1 MTAISK
7 QPLSEIA
14 QNWQGHQGQVV
25 GNTNNF
31 DLIDCHQCG
40 FIHAVPIPTPEE
52 LEALYR
58 QHYYLD
64 NQPDYL
70 SRHLEDLD
78 WWNTFYRERYETF
91 EELLPP
97 ERRRLLD
104 VGSGFGLFIQQG
116 KRRGWETL
124 GIEPSKDGV
133 SYSRGLGLEV
143 IEDFLSE
150 DTASRLGKFDVVH
163 LSEVLE
169 HIPDPA
175 HLLRLSRQL
184 LPPGGLVCVV
194 VANDYNP
201 FQSALQTACGYAPW
215 WAIPPFHINYFTF
228 DSLSNLMSRCGFE
241 VVLREGTFPMELFL
255 LMGDSY
261 VGNDLVGR
269 QCHGK
274 RKRFEHNLE
283 QAGMG
288 SLKRQLYQALAALG
302 LGREAMIFG
311 RAEGGQDLG

>member
-1 MTAISK
+1 MTTISK
-7 QPLSEIA
+7 PQLSEISK
-14 QNWQGHQGQVV
+14 NWQGHQGQVV
-25 GNTNNF
+25 DRKNDF
-31 DLIDCHQCG
+31 DLIDCQECG
-40 FIHAVPIPTPEE
+40 FIHAVPIPAPGE

-58 QHYYLD
+58 QHYYVE

-70 SRHLEDLD
+70 DRHLEDLE

-97 ERRRLLD
+97 DRHRLLD
-104 VGSGFGLFIQQG
+104 VGSGFGLFLQQG
-116 KRRGWETL
+116 QRRGWDTL

-175 HLLRLSRQL
+175 HLLRLAWQL
-184 LPPGGLVCVV
+184 LRPGGLVCVV

-201 FQSALQTACGYAPW
+201 FQSALQTAYSYDPW
-215 WAIPPFHINYFTF
+215 WVVPPFHLNYFTF

-255 LMGDSY
+255 LMGDHY

-288 SLKRQLYQALAALG
+288 FLKRRLYRALAASG
-302 LGREAMIFG
+302 LGREAMIIG
-311 RAEGGQDLG
+311 RANGGTDRG